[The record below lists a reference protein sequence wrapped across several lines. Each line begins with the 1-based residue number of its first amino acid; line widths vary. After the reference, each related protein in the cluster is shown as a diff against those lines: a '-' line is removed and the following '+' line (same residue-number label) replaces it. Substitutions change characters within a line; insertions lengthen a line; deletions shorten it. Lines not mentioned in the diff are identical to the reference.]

1 MKTKEELLK
10 ELEGIENTIWAYKIE
25 FHDLEDEVINST
37 IVELEKRKRLLEAR
51 IRVLEVK
58 KRLLE

>member
-51 IRVLEVK
+51 IRVIEVK